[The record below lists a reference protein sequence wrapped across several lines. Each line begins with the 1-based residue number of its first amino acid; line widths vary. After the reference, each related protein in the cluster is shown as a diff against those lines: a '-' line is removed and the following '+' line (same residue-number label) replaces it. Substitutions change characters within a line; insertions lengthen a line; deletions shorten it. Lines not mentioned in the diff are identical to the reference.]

1 MHFWRQSYYLLLIC
15 TPGSWPDGLRLLYAM
30 KQFVQPPVWGGGPP
44 EQAKNPACLTFSMI
58 TPRFYLT
65 ESGTKF
71 IFTRARFIANN
82 LDFNLFRF

>member
-1 MHFWRQSYYLLLIC
+1 MGGRPARAGKK
-15 TPGSWPDGLRLLYAM
+15 PGLPYFFDD
-30 KQFVQPPVWGGGPP
+30 P
-44 EQAKNPACLTFSMI
+44 